1 MLAWKAGA
9 SFDLVTREVTPRM
22 QLVAANVTG
31 ANRLLI
37 GVGWSLVLLIFWI
50 KRRRSMD
57 VRGYLGLELAMLVAA
72 TVAMFVIFFVGR
84 LHLAMGAVLI
94 AAYLFYLWL
103 SSRRGSEEPELVG
116 VARSIGSMSKVPR
129 RSVVVLLL
137 MYSAAV
143 ILGAAEPF
151 VESLVET
158 GVELGIDEFILIQW
172 IAPLASEAPEIIVA
186 VLFSLR
192 ANALAGIS
200 TLVSA
205 EVNQLTLLVGS
216 MVVIFSIS
224 AGQPLA
230 FPLDSRQS
238 AEFLLTAAVSTFA
251 ILLIAPRVVSWKAGA
266 VLLGLFIAHLFFADT
281 GERLVFAY
289 IYLGLAVGLLVVML
303 RRGQIRLPGAAK

>member
-143 ILGAAEPF
+143 ILVAAEPF

>member
-129 RSVVVLLL
+129 RSIVVLLL

-143 ILGAAEPF
+143 ILVAAEPF

-216 MVVIFSIS
+216 MVIIFSIS

-238 AEFLLTAAVSTFA
+238 AEFLLPAAVSTFA

-289 IYLGLAVGLLVVML
+289 I
-303 RRGQIRLPGAAK
+303 